1 MGELL
6 GTTRPAGRL
15 SFVQFTICGGLA
27 AELTDVHARD
37 GCGLSLLA
45 QCRGSRS
52 CKNGERGGKSMVV
65 VLSQRIMGGRFDDPP
80 FPRAAYFLP
89 WLKIEKDESSPS
101 CNL

>member
-37 GCGLSLLA
+37 GYGLSLLA
-45 QCRGSRS
+45 QCRGSHS

-65 VLSQRIMGGRFDDPP
+65 VYLNESWEGALTIPRFLAQPIS
-80 FPRAAYFLP
+80 YLG
-89 WLKIEKDESSPS
+89 
-101 CNL
+101 